1 VAFCAETTA
10 PSHERRLTGARR
22 EFLAHRSGSAHE
34 RKQKVD
40 FGATWWSRREP
51 PERAKRRFFSCNG
64 KKMAPQCRKIRQ
76 VEKSP
81 EKSGQNLGRRERVQA
96 LGRHLLLELFDC
108 DAEAINS
115 LDTVKATMVE
125 AAKRAQATIVDVVF
139 HEFNPFGIS
148 GVVVIAESHLAIHTW
163 PEYRYAAVDVF
174 SCGDVL
180 QPQVAADYLVEQLGA
195 ARASVV
201 ELQRGIFVNHP
212 RKLLHKPAGAP
223 VASTPS

>member
-1 VAFCAETTA
+1 M
-10 PSHERRLTGARR
+10 PKRWPYIERNSRKKNFTREDTGR
-22 EFLAHRSGSAHE
+22 EE
-34 RKQKVD
+34 R
-40 FGATWWSRREP
+40 T
-51 PERAKRRFFSCNG
+51 
-64 KKMAPQCRKIRQ
+64 
-76 VEKSP
+76 
-81 EKSGQNLGRRERVQA
+81 RVQA

-115 LDTVKATMVE
+115 LETVKASMVE

-163 PEYRYAAVDVF
+163 PEYGYAAVDVF

-201 ELQRGIFVNHP
+201 ELQRGIFLSARAPLH
-212 RKLLHKPAGAP
+212 HKPPLRPDTVPP
-223 VASTPS
+223 VAVEG